1 MNNHK
6 IHPEPLKTSL
16 EPWKTNIEPQKTNLE
31 PWKTIKTDLEKWKT
45 NLNPWKPIK
54 TDMEPWKTNLEPSK
68 LTWSCTGWLWV
79 VQVVTGDSQEKVM
92 IFRDKQTL
100 HHNIYIIIILII
112 VITIITNSLK
122 SFMLGLVRAVSATPS
137 LRSGSCGTNTDC
149 KYPGSKI
156 CVTGFVSRIS
166 FREKCAICYQTEI
179 NISL

>member
-1 MNNHK
+1 MK
-6 IHPEPLKTSL
+6 LLLK
-16 EPWKTNIEPQKTNLE
+16 NAAQQAAI
-31 PWKTIKTDLEKWKT
+31 
-45 NLNPWKPIK
+45 
-54 TDMEPWKTNLEPSK
+54 
-68 LTWSCTGWLWV
+68 GV
-79 VQVVTGDSQEKVM
+79 
-92 IFRDKQTL
+92 L
-100 HHNIYIIIILII
+100 HILIIIIIIIILII

-179 NISL
+179 NSHLQWSH

>member
-1 MNNHK
+1 MK
-6 IHPEPLKTSL
+6 LLLKNAAQQAAIGVL
-16 EPWKTNIEPQKTNLE
+16 HFNI
-31 PWKTIKTDLEKWKT
+31 I
-45 NLNPWKPIK
+45 I
-54 TDMEPWKTNLEPSK
+54 
-68 LTWSCTGWLWV
+68 
-79 VQVVTGDSQEKVM
+79 
-92 IFRDKQTL
+92 I
-100 HHNIYIIIILII
+100 IIIIIILII